1 MASWCPNCGRQT
13 SEGEKFC
20 RQCGMPQDLRGEEA
34 SAWILAAE
42 KSSQPDAPYTRIVN
56 QSPTS
61 PHPQAGP
68 AYLPPQPSP
77 SFGLPPQPP
86 AYYPPAQ
93 TGQSNIR
100 LGDWLSGGWKIYSQ
114 NWLLMSVAT
123 AIAWG
128 LGFATVGVL
137 AGPLLMGLFRMAF
150 KTMRQERPEIGD
162 LFSWQGRFWPA
173 FLAFVIFGLIY
184 LGVSGL
190 TGNGALS
197 GLVSLI
203 IWPFLTLMTGLTMSY
218 LLERRTNADVANAIN
233 EVGRL
238 IFSRDAMMWWVVG
251 LVFTAISGAG
261 IAGCFIGVFIT
272 MPWMISASA
281 VAYRDIFGIDDPNRT
296 NQ

>member
-20 RQCGMPQDLRGEEA
+20 RQCGMPQHLRGDEA
-34 SAWILAAE
+34 SEWILSTQKQKRPGPE
-42 KSSQPDAPYTRIVN
+42 APHTRVVN
-56 QSPTS
+56 QSPTTPNS
-61 PHPQAGP
+61 QTVPT
-68 AYLPPQPSP
+68 YLPPQG
-77 SFGLPPQPP
+77 FQMPPQPP

-93 TGQSNIR
+93 TGQPIIR
-100 LGDWLSGGWKIYSQ
+100 LGDWLSGGWKLYSQ

-128 LGFATVGVL
+128 LGFATAGIL

-162 LFSWQGRFWPA
+162 LFNWKGHFWPA
-173 FLAFVIFGLIY
+173 CLTFLIFGLIY
-184 LGVSGL
+184 LGLSGL
-190 TGNGALS
+190 TSNGALS
-197 GLVSLI
+197 GLATLV
-203 IWPFLTLMTGLTMSY
+203 IWPLLTLMTGLTIPY
-218 LLERRTNADVANAIN
+218 LLERRADVANAIN

-238 IFSRDAMMWWVVG
+238 IFSRDAVMWWVVG

-261 IAGCFIGVFIT
+261 LAGCFIGIFVT
-272 MPWMISASA
+272 LPWMISSSA
-281 VAYRDIFGIDDPNRT
+281 VAYRDVFGIDDPNRT